1 MKRTLERITL
11 TLFITFIYGWTW
23 VYLENIIYGTIEN
36 RPVGII
42 MIILVTPFIFIATDK
57 FIN

>member
-1 MKRTLERITL
+1 MKRTLERIAL

-42 MIILVTPFIFIATDK
+42 MIILFTPFIFIATNK